1 MFEYARAWDIK
12 IGKAAPDDDDVK
24 FFRSMNDHTKTS
36 SMSTSSINSAVKE
49 AARVLGIRENV
60 TGHSLRIGGAT
71 AMAAAKVPME
81 IIKSIGGWFSETM
94 CQYFRAQAAPGHD
107 VSNAMGF

>member
-1 MFEYARAWDIK
+1 
-12 IGKAAPDDDDVK
+12 
-24 FFRSMNDHTKTS
+24 
-36 SMSTSSINSAVKE
+36 MSTSSINSAVK
-49 AARVLGIRENV
+49 AAAAAIGIVEVV

-94 CQYFRAQAAPGHD
+94 CQYIRAQAAPGHN
-107 VSNAMGF
+107 VTNAMGF